1 MFKNIFILLVS
12 LSFWS
17 CESNKDT
24 SPKVEEIDKDEA
36 LSGGNTTSF
45 DASSKAYT
53 FPFSN
58 LSSDNLI
65 KHNEGDALFE
75 ATFVTAPALIN
86 PGLGPLFN
94 NTSCKSCHQNDGRA
108 KPPQANEPFNGLLFR
123 ISGQG
128 TDIHGGPNPL
138 KGFGLQVQTRAI
150 FGVQPEMDIKI
161 SYAEIS
167 DKFSDGEIYTLQKPS
182 YTIINPYIPLTTGAT
197 ISPRIANPNFGLGL
211 LEAIDEKT
219 ILALTDEND
228 NNGDGISGKANYVY
242 DVSQKKNVMGR
253 FGWKASQPSILQQS
267 AAAFEGDMGITSPY
281 FPDENTVGQIQ
292 DIPTHEPEI
301 TVKDLENIKIY
312 IQTLAPPARRNATDK
327 AVLQG
332 KTLFIQAQC
341 GACHVAKIQTGVST
355 LSEVSNQTIRP
366 YTDLL
371 LHDMGTDL
379 ADNRPDYKA
388 TGSEWRTA
396 PLWGIGLSKIVN
408 GHTNFLHD
416 GRARNITEAI
426 LWHGGEAQKS
436 KENFKQMSKVDR
448 TLLVKFLD
456 SL

>member
-1 MFKNIFILLVS
+1 MFKKMLIILVS
-12 LSFWS
+12 LSIGS
-17 CESNKDT
+17 CESDIET
-24 SPKVEEIDKDEA
+24 TPKVEEIDKDEA
-36 LSGGNTTSF
+36 LSGGSTTSF
-45 DASSKAYT
+45 DVSSKAYT
-53 FPFSN
+53 YPFNNISTN
-58 LSSDNLI
+58 NLI

-75 ATFVTAPALIN
+75 ATFVTAPAIIN

-94 NTSCKSCHQNDGRA
+94 NTSCKSCHLNDGRA
-108 KPPQANEPFNGLLFR
+108 KPPQANEPFNCLLFR

-128 TDIHGGPNPL
+128 TDMHGGPNPL

-161 SYAEIS
+161 SYAEIN
-167 DKFSDGEIYTLQKPS
+167 DKFADGENYSLQKPS
-182 YTIINPYIPLTTGAT
+182 YTVLNPYIPLTTGAM

-211 LEAIDEKT
+211 LEAIEEKT
-219 ILALTDEND
+219 ILALADEND
-228 NNGDGISGKANYVY
+228 RDNNGISGKANYVY
-242 DVSQKKNVMGR
+242 DFSQKKNVLGR
-253 FGWKASQPSILQQS
+253 FGWKASQPTILQQS
-267 AAAFEGDMGITSPY
+267 AAAFVGDMGITSPY

-292 DIPTHEPEI
+292 DIPAHGPEI
-301 TVKDLENIKIY
+301 SAADLENIKFY
-312 IQTLAPPARRNATDK
+312 ILTLAPPVRRNTTDK

-332 KTLFIQAQC
+332 KTLFFQAEC
-341 GACHVAKIQTGVST
+341 VACHMAKIQTGIST
-355 LSEVSNQTIRP
+355 LSEMSNQTIRP

-388 TGSEWRTA
+388 TGTEWRTA
-396 PLWGIGLSKIVN
+396 PLWGLGLSKIVN

-436 KENFKQMSKVDR
+436 KDNFKKMSKVDR
-448 TLLVKFLD
+448 TLLLKFLD